1 MLSSALPV
9 GAPRSSTLPGF
20 GRTPRFDLLTAPF
33 EALRFQYA
41 SALAAGLAPRSI
53 LASGRLEQAI
63 DRLERL
69 ILGPL
74 ARRR

>member
-41 SALAAGLAPRSI
+41 SAVAA
-53 LASGRLEQAI
+53 GRLEQSI